1 MIYRQVRRIDELEQE
16 VGTLRMR
23 LDLQART
30 EVERAV

>member
-1 MIYRQVRRIDELEQE
+1 MIYQQVRRIDELEQE

-23 LDLQART
+23 LNLQART